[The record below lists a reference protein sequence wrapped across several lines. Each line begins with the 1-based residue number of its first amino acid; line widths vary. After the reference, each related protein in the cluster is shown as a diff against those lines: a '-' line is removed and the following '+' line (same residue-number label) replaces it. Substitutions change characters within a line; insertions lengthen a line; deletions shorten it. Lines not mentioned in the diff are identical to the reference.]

1 MTRRGRCSRLVRPL
15 GLFSALAFAA
25 LAFAASAGQPGP
37 DAATPG
43 AAPARADKPPRTKVG
58 LFLQPPF
65 AMRGDDGKAGG
76 MAVEL
81 WEEVAKELG
90 LFSEYRWYATVRE
103 LLEAVEAGEIEVGVG
118 DISVTHDRAK
128 RFAFSFPWFD
138 GGMRIMRRADLEP
151 SFWSEVLRMR
161 HYRVYGLFL
170 LILLAWALVI
180 LWLHRRRD
188 PGFPQDNLTG
198 FTRALLEA
206 TSSVRCGE
214 INQTYLG
221 WTGHLLSVA
230 WMLCGVGMVAY
241 VTSTM
246 TTAMTR
252 ANIDMEGIYELGD
265 LPGRRVGVLRDGVAM
280 AYLREMRVTEVP
292 CADLA
297 DATKRLMS
305 GKIDAMVTDAPALEY
320 WVGKGG
326 GKGRGLKV
334 VGELFHPD
342 KYAFLAGT
350 GEARFMDRVSAEL
363 IRLDESGV
371 IAGLKKKYF
380 QAADE

>member
-1 MTRRGRCSRLVRPL
+1 M
-15 GLFSALAFAA
+15 
-25 LAFAASAGQPGP
+25 
-37 DAATPG
+37 AATG
-43 AAPARADKPPRTKVG
+43 IKAGWMTAARGLWRLLAVYALLVTAAPAGQTGPDPAPTATASGLGEKPPRTKVG

-65 AMRGDDGKAGG
+65 AMRGDDGKATG

-81 WEEVAKELG
+81 WEEVAGELG
-90 LFSEYRWYATVRE
+90 LFSEYRWFATVRA

-151 SFWSEVLRMR
+151 SFWSEVLRLR

-170 LILLAWALVI
+170 LILLAWAMVI

-188 PGFPQDNLTG
+188 PEFPKDNLTG

-206 TSSVRCGE
+206 TSSIRCGE

-221 WTGHLLSVA
+221 WIGPLLSAA

-265 LPGRRVGVLRDGVAM
+265 LPGRRVGVLKDGVAM

-292 CADLA
+292 CLDLA
-297 DATKRLMS
+297 DATRRLMAK
-305 GKIDAMVTDAPALEY
+305 KIDAMVTDAPALEY

-326 GKGRGLKV
+326 GKGLGLKV
-334 VGELFHPD
+334 VGEMFHAD
-342 KYAFLAGT
+342 KYAFFGGL

-363 IRLDESGV
+363 IRLEESGK
-371 IAGLKKKYF
+371 IGELKRKYF
-380 QAADE
+380 Q